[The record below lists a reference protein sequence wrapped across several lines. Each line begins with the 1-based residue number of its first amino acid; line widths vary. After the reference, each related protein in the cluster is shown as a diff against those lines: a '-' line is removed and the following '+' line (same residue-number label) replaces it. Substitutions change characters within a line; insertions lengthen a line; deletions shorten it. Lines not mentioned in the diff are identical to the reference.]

1 MTWRRSQIRDVC
13 LGEVMKQV
21 VDTFSVATMV
31 GTIAGLLPALAALLT
46 VVWTAIRIWETDTVQ
61 DLFSKRRKRD
71 KKGRFVKED
80 D

>member
-1 MTWRRSQIRDVC
+1 M
-13 LGEVMKQV
+13 GEDMKQV

-71 KKGRFVKED
+71 KKGRFVKEND
-80 D
+80 

>member
-1 MTWRRSQIRDVC
+1 M
-13 LGEVMKQV
+13 GEDMKQV

-31 GTIAGLLPALAALLT
+31 GTIAGLLPELAALLT

-71 KKGRFVKED
+71 KKGRFVKEND
-80 D
+80 

>member
-1 MTWRRSQIRDVC
+1 M
-13 LGEVMKQV
+13 GEDMKQV

-61 DLFSKRRKRD
+61 DLFTKRRKRD

>member
-1 MTWRRSQIRDVC
+1 M
-13 LGEVMKQV
+13 GEDMKQV

-71 KKGRFVKED
+71 KKGSFVKED